1 MQNQSLLVHQITGE
15 DLINTIRSI
24 VEGSIEKKLA
34 PVISVLSKLKVA
46 NIERKEAAELLGVS
60 VATVSNYIRN
70 GKLSPVFVDGSSHVK
85 YKLAEVLALV
95 KE

>member
-46 NIERKEAAELLGVS
+46 NIEKKEAAELLGMS
-60 VATVSNYIRN
+60 IATVNNYITS
-70 GKLSPVFVDGSSHVK
+70 GKLSPVFVICSSHMK
-85 YKLAEVLALV
+85 YKF
-95 KE
+95 